1 MGLPE
6 LRKKDIESLVI
17 ADVVELTDGN
27 FKVSFE
33 SDGGGTH
40 IQVAIENHGDAPTLS
55 KHFSLQK
62 YSYRVIILKVPSGYL
77 DLS

>member
-6 LRKKDIESLVI
+6 LSKKDIESLVI

-40 IQVAIENHGDAPTLS
+40 IQVAIENHDDASKLS
-55 KHFSLQK
+55 NRFMTNDLG
-62 YSYRVIILKVPSGYL
+62 YRVIILKVPQGYL
-77 DLS
+77 EL

>member
-40 IQVAIENHGDAPTLS
+40 IQVAIENHDDAHKISSRFMINDLG
-55 KHFSLQK
+55 
-62 YSYRVIILKVPSGYL
+62 YRVIILKVPQGYL
-77 DLS
+77 EL